1 MNSKA
6 IRLLGA
12 FALATL
18 ISIQPVAAMSD
29 VHSSKS
35 YSGNGTYK
43 VGKAIKPGI
52 YVSKN
57 SQSAFCYWATLSGF
71 SGKLSDISAS
81 DIGGGQAI
89 VEIQSTDKGFKSNR
103 CGKWS
108 RLGTLKNLA
117 VIPGNGT
124 FSVGDQIA
132 PGTYQ
137 STAKS
142 DMCYWATLSG
152 FTGTLD
158 QINASDIAE
167 GPQIVEITDGDV
179 GFKTSRCGSWKRID

>member
-1 MNSKA
+1 MTTKA
-6 IRLLGA
+6 LRLLGVL
-12 FALATL
+12 ALATL
-18 ISIQPVAAMSD
+18 IASQPMAAMSD
-29 VHSSKS
+29 VRSSKS
-35 YSGNGTYK
+35 YNGNGTYK
-43 VGKAIKPGI
+43 VGKAIKPGV

-89 VEIQSTDKGFKSNR
+89 VEIQSSDKGFKTNR

-108 RLGTLKNLA
+108 KKGTLKSLS

-124 FSVGDQIA
+124 YSVGDQVM
-132 PGTYQ
+132 PGTYE

-152 FTGTLD
+152 FIGTLD

-179 GFKTSRCGSWKRID
+179 GFKSSRCGSWKRID